1 MALNQR
7 GYNYK
12 NTMRL
17 ENDLEQNLKD
27 LEQINLNSKVALLN
41 VLESQRA
48 SLEKKIDNL
57 EDKRLKIKKSFGI
70 FAQRKTNSSKKP

>member
-1 MALNQR
+1 
-7 GYNYK
+7 
-12 NTMRL
+12 MRL

-41 VLESQRA
+41 VLESQRT

-57 EDKRLKIKKSFGI
+57 EDKRLKIKKNHLGYSHREKQTH
-70 FAQRKTNSSKKP
+70 QRSPKKSNGE

>member
-1 MALNQR
+1 
-7 GYNYK
+7 
-12 NTMRL
+12 MRL

-41 VLESQRA
+41 VLESQRT

-57 EDKRLKIKKSFGI
+57 EDKRLKIKKNHLGFLTRLKIMLGI
-70 FAQRKTNSSKKP
+70 LIKNY